1 MKNLFRSFSVAPF
14 ALFAV
19 FGGDVV
25 VADGRPFYVAQ
36 EAGETGQPPTK
47 PVEPAD
53 TPPTESAAP
62 PAGGS
67 QDEPAGVEASNP
79 DKGSTTTQVADS
91 EGAVPTKAE
100 ESWYSW
106 FMRKLG
112 FSH

>member
-25 VADGRPFYVAQ
+25 VADGQPFHVAQ
-36 EAGETGQPPTK
+36 EAGESAKPPHT
-47 PVEPAD
+47 PAEPANI
-53 TPPTESAAP
+53 PPTESATP

-67 QDEPAGVEASNP
+67 QDEPAGVEASAP
-79 DKGSTTTQVADS
+79 DKDSTTTQVADS